1 MWGQQVQLQVQQ
13 GRDAAREDWH
23 RVMDAALSLLV
34 QPHRSGVQEQ
44 LIVKEEADEEQS
56 PGGDQQ
62 DAERLHIK
70 KEEVWSSMEDEE
82 LSVKEEMDPTRFP
95 LTVVLMK
102 SEDDEDIPLFSQL
115 HQTEVGD
122 LPTSSSAGQ
131 MKAERDGEHSGGA
144 ESSRNPDTSSSSETE
159 VSGDEEEEEEEDV
172 NHPGSHLKHPPDFGS
187 ETEDS
192 ENDWKE
198 TRAAESGGN
207 AANKSLSCSEC
218 RQQFNKSSLHS
229 KTSKARP
236 AGCLVGKK
244 IVREKKTVES
254 LRNIQAGVKCF
265 TCDDCGKS
273 FNWKNNINV
282 HMRIHSGEKPFGCDV
297 CGRKFSQKS
306 HLNIHTR
313 IHTGEKPFSCDVCEQ
328 RFSDKSHLNKH
339 IRVHT
344 GDKPLGCDVCGQH
357 FGDKTS
363 LNRHM
368 RIHTGDKPFGCDSC
382 GQRFSDKST
391 LKKHI
396 RIHTGEKPFG
406 CFACGKKFSLK
417 GSLKT
422 HMRIHTGEKPFGCDV
437 CGQRF
442 RQLSNLN
449 AHTRIHTGEKPF
461 GCAVCGETF
470 TQTSHFNRHMRIH
483 TGGE

>member
-1 MWGQQVQLQVQQ
+1 MDSGFSS
-13 GRDAAREDWH
+13 AAQMET
-23 RVMDAALSLLV
+23 
-34 QPHRSGVQEQ
+34 PGVQEQ

-82 LSVKEEMDPTRFP
+82 LSVKKEMDPTRFP

-218 RQQFNKSSLHS
+218 SQQFGNKRSVQRHGS
-229 KTSKARP
+229 
-236 AGCLVGKK
+236 
-244 IVREKKTVES
+244 KKTVWLKMS
-254 LRNIQAGVKCF
+254 TQQTSRLIQKVLP
-265 TCDDCGKS
+265 
-273 FNWKNNINV
+273 V
-282 HMRIHSGEKPFGCDV
+282 M
-297 CGRKFSQKS
+297 
-306 HLNIHTR
+306 
-313 IHTGEKPFSCDVCEQ
+313 TGERFQPKKLLKPTPENPH
-328 RFSDKSHLNKH
+328 RRET
-339 IRVHT
+339 I
-344 GDKPLGCDVCGQH
+344 
-357 FGDKTS
+357 
-363 LNRHM
+363 
-368 RIHTGDKPFGCDSC
+368 
-382 GQRFSDKST
+382 
-391 LKKHI
+391 
-396 RIHTGEKPFG
+396 
-406 CFACGKKFSLK
+406 
-417 GSLKT
+417 
-422 HMRIHTGEKPFGCDV
+422 
-437 CGQRF
+437 
-442 RQLSNLN
+442 QLRRL
-449 AHTRIHTGEKPF
+449 
-461 GCAVCGETF
+461 
-470 TQTSHFNRHMRIH
+470 
-483 TGGE
+483 